1 MPAVHPAFKVESAV
15 SFAAPAQATAV
26 LAALAATPTN
36 ATAGFAAKSA
46 GLIMEAL
53 QTNAERAERYNTLG
67 NQLVQQGDLEAAASA
82 FLSAVSLKSDDANL
96 WNNLGS
102 VRHRQKNYAAAENDY
117 RNALRYDA
125 DFVPALGNLAA
136 LLMETGREEEASL
149 LTCRAFVLPP
159 LEGKSNEMLGIAYYR
174 LGRSAD
180 AAACYRA
187 WLREEPGNPIAK
199 YRLIACSGEEV
210 PARTPDT
217 FVKRLFDEMA
227 GSFDEKLVGKLA
239 YRGPQIVAELVA
251 GQLPANGRFDV
262 LDAGCGTGL
271 CAPLFAPYARRLTGV
286 DISAGM
292 LAKARQHQEYA
303 ELHEAELTAW
313 LRTQHQAY
321 DLIVMADTMI
331 YFGDL
336 RELLGGIRQSL
347 RAGGLFAFTT
357 EQPMQDACTAA
368 GYHLKPSG
376 RFGHS
381 SGYLARALADAGLG
395 IKIERNVTL
404 RSEFCQPI
412 HGIAVL
418 AYAK

>member
-1 MPAVHPAFKVESAV
+1 M
-15 SFAAPAQATAV
+15 
-26 LAALAATPTN
+26 AALAATPPH
-36 ATAGFAAKSA
+36 AASSFAAQSA

-53 QTNAERAERYNTLG
+53 HTNAERAERHNALG
-67 NQLVQQGDLEAAASA
+67 NQLVQQGDLEAAAAA
-82 FLSAVSLKSDDANL
+82 FLSAVTLKSDDANL

-125 DFVPALGNLAA
+125 DFAPALGNLAA

-159 LEGKSNEMLGIAYYR
+159 LERKSNEMLGIAYYR

-187 WLREEPGNPIAK
+187 WLREAPGNPIAK

-217 FVKRLFDEMA
+217 FVKSLFDEMA
-227 GSFDEKLVGKLA
+227 GNFDEKLVGKLA

-251 GQLPANGRFDV
+251 GQLPANGSFDL

-292 LAKARQHQEYA
+292 LARARQHKEYA
-303 ELHEAELTAW
+303 ELHEAELTAY
-313 LRTQHQAY
+313 LRGQHQAY

-336 RELLGGIRQSL
+336 RELLAGIRQAL

-357 EQPMQDACTAA
+357 EQPVTEACGDAS
-368 GYHLKPSG
+368 YHLKPSG

-381 SGYLARALADAGLG
+381 SAYLARTLAEAGLG

-412 HGIAVL
+412 HGIGVL
-418 AYAK
+418 ACAK

>member
-1 MPAVHPAFKVESAV
+1 MPAVHEAYTVNTEVPSQVSA
-15 SFAAPAQATAV
+15 AAT
-26 LAALAATPTN
+26 LAALAATPPH
-36 ATAGFAAKSA
+36 AGSGFAAQSA

-53 QTNAERAERYNTLG
+53 HTNAERAERYNALG
-67 NQLVQQGDLEAAASA
+67 NQLVQQGDLEAATAA
-82 FLSAVSLKSDDANL
+82 FLSALTLKSDDANL

-125 DFVPALGNLAA
+125 DFAPALGNLAA

-159 LEGKSNEMLGIAYYR
+159 LDGKSNEMLGIAYYR

-187 WLREEPGNPIAK
+187 WLREAPGNPIAK

-210 PARTPDT
+210 PARTPDA
-217 FVKRLFDEMA
+217 FVKSLFDEMA
-227 GSFDEKLVGKLA
+227 ANFDEKLVGKLA
-239 YRGPQIVAELVA
+239 YRGPQIIAELVS
-251 GQLPANGRFDV
+251 GQLPANGSFDL

-292 LAKARQHQEYA
+292 LARARQHKEYA
-303 ELHEAELTAW
+303 ELHEAELTAY
-313 LRTQHQAY
+313 LRGQHQAY

-336 RELLGGIRQSL
+336 RELLAAIRQAL
-347 RAGGLFAFTT
+347 RPGGLFAFTT
-357 EQPMQDACTAA
+357 EQPVAKDCGDAS
-368 GYHLKPSG
+368 YHLKPSG

-381 SGYLARALADAGLG
+381 SAYLARTLAEAGLG

-412 HGIAVL
+412 HGIGIL

>member
-1 MPAVHPAFKVESAV
+1 M
-15 SFAAPAQATAV
+15 
-26 LAALAATPTN
+26 AALAATPPH
-36 ATAGFAAKSA
+36 AASSFAAQSA

-53 QTNAERAERYNTLG
+53 HTNAERAERHNALG
-67 NQLVQQGDLEAAASA
+67 NQLVQQGDLEAAAAA
-82 FLSAVSLKSDDANL
+82 FLSAVTLKSDDANL

-125 DFVPALGNLAA
+125 DFAPALGNLAA

-149 LTCRAFVLPP
+149 LTCRAFVLSP

-187 WLREEPGNPIAK
+187 WLREAPGNPIAK

-217 FVKRLFDEMA
+217 FVKSLFDEMA
-227 GSFDEKLVGKLA
+227 GNFDEKLVGKLA

-251 GQLPANGRFDV
+251 GQLPANGSFDL

-292 LAKARQHQEYA
+292 LARARQHKEYA
-303 ELHEAELTAW
+303 ELHEAELTAY
-313 LRTQHQAY
+313 LRGQHQAY

-336 RELLGGIRQSL
+336 RELLAGIRQAL

-357 EQPMQDACTAA
+357 EQPVTEACGDAS
-368 GYHLKPSG
+368 YHLKPSG

-381 SGYLARALADAGLG
+381 SAYLARTLAEAGLG

-412 HGIAVL
+412 HGIGVL
-418 AYAK
+418 ACAK

>member
-1 MPAVHPAFKVESAV
+1 M
-15 SFAAPAQATAV
+15 
-26 LAALAATPTN
+26 AALAATPPH
-36 ATAGFAAKSA
+36 AASSFAAQSA

-53 QTNAERAERYNTLG
+53 HTNAERAERHNALG
-67 NQLVQQGDLEAAASA
+67 NQLVQQGDLEAAAAA
-82 FLSAVSLKSDDANL
+82 FLSAVTLKSDDANL

-125 DFVPALGNLAA
+125 DFSPALGNLAA

-159 LEGKSNEMLGIAYYR
+159 LERKSNEMLGIAYYR

-187 WLREEPGNPIAK
+187 WLREAPGNPIAK

-217 FVKRLFDEMA
+217 FVKSLFDEMA
-227 GSFDEKLVGKLA
+227 GNFDEKLVGKLA

-251 GQLPANGRFDV
+251 GQLPANGSFDL

-292 LAKARQHQEYA
+292 LARARQHKEYA
-303 ELHEAELTAW
+303 ELHEAELTAY
-313 LRTQHQAY
+313 LRGQHQAY

-336 RELLGGIRQSL
+336 RELLAGIRQAL

-357 EQPMQDACTAA
+357 EQPVTEACGDAS
-368 GYHLKPSG
+368 YHLKPSG

-381 SGYLARALADAGLG
+381 SAYLARTLAEAGLG

-412 HGIAVL
+412 HGIGVL
-418 AYAK
+418 ACAK

>member
-1 MPAVHPAFKVESAV
+1 MPAVHEAYTVNTEVPSQVSA
-15 SFAAPAQATAV
+15 AAT
-26 LAALAATPTN
+26 LAALAATPQH
-36 ATAGFAAKSA
+36 AGSGFAAQSA

-53 QTNAERAERYNTLG
+53 HTNAERAERHNALG
-67 NQLVQQGDLEAAASA
+67 NQLVQQGDLEAAAAA
-82 FLSAVSLKSDDANL
+82 FLSAVTLKSDDANL

-125 DFVPALGNLAA
+125 DFSPALGNLAA

-159 LEGKSNEMLGIAYYR
+159 LERKSNEMLGIAYYR

-187 WLREEPGNPIAK
+187 WLREAPGNPIAK

-217 FVKRLFDEMA
+217 FVKSLFDEMA
-227 GSFDEKLVGKLA
+227 GNFDEKLVGKLA

-251 GQLPANGRFDV
+251 GQLPANGSFDL

-292 LAKARQHQEYA
+292 LARARQHKEYA
-303 ELHEAELTAW
+303 ELHEAELTAY
-313 LRTQHQAY
+313 LRGQHQAY

-336 RELLGGIRQSL
+336 RELLAGIRQAL

-357 EQPMQDACTAA
+357 EQPVTEACGDASS
-368 GYHLKPSG
+368 HLKPSG

-381 SGYLARALADAGLG
+381 SAYLARTLAEAGLG

-412 HGIAVL
+412 HGIGVL
-418 AYAK
+418 ACAK